1 MTPPKG
7 KLGTA
12 RLAARGDSQSLVL
25 ADGKPP
31 AAFRI
36 FRAGVNDSDY
46 GPITFDGIAAAM
58 VMQSAAE
65 KGNPFFFDFNH
76 GMTVAGATD
85 EQGKSAGQFSL
96 EVRDGELWAVNCQY
110 TENGAARL
118 ASREYNL
125 FSPYFGTVTDA
136 DGICR
141 PYELMNVAFV
151 NLAGLND
158 LTPIAAGARR
168 DNEGATKMKSVK
180 CAGCGDAMKGLKF
193 DAKDGDG
200 DNDGD
205 EVADAY
211 CAACYKAGAK
221 KMSAAVVALGMR
233 PDAGDADQVAAVT
246 GLLALRGQVRKF
258 TGQDTDEKAVA
269 ALSAIVSK
277 AERTDAAEAEVAEI
291 KAASARA
298 EFDAVL
304 DGAAKDGKLPPADR
318 KKLEETILALTGGKI
333 TSQAIEAAKTNVSML
348 SARVTTRPT
357 PEPTGQG
364 PTLPEGLRVN
374 LAGLKPESVTKAYER
389 QQARRAARGT
399 V

>member
-12 RLAARGDSQSLVL
+12 RLAARGDGQSIVL

-31 AAFRI
+31 AEFRI

-46 GPITFDGIAAAM
+46 GPITFDSIAAAM

-76 GMTVAGATD
+76 GMTVDGATD

-96 EVRDGELWAVNCQY
+96 EVRDGELWAVNCKY

-141 PYELMNVAFV
+141 PYQLKNVAFV

-180 CAGCGDAMKGLKF
+180 CAGCADPMKGLKI
-193 DAKDGDG
+193 DDGDG
-200 DNDGD
+200 DED
-205 EVADAY
+205 ATDAY

-291 KAASARA
+291 KATAARA

-304 DGAAKDGKLPPADR
+304 DGAAKDGRLPPADR

-364 PTLPEGLRVN
+364 ATLPEGLRVN
-374 LAGLKPESVTKAYER
+374 LAGLKPESITKAYER

-399 V
+399 L